1 LDINFVAGV
10 ANFQVMDEKAGEGH
24 AEKKHDYDSCGDN
37 TENPPNCIVSSRRLG
52 LWVDGW

>member
-10 ANFQVMDEKAGEGH
+10 ANFQVMDEKAGESH
-24 AEKKHDYDSCGDN
+24 AEKKHDYDSRGDD
-37 TENPPNCIVSSRRLG
+37 TEDPPNCIVSSRRLG